1 MAVANIDARAA
12 QQQLQN
18 NNFLVSLDR
27 NNNLRRVILDPE
39 ELDYRRPS
47 SRSMDIGISA
57 LPPVST
63 ALAILQVQFLESPLA
78 GFTVFSKISTFLPD
92 SHLSS
97 ERSIYKGRKGYLGQ
111 L

>member
-63 ALAILQVQFLESPLA
+63 ALAILQVQLMKFFGKSSSRIHCFFKNFDFSP
-78 GFTVFSKISTFLPD
+78 
-92 SHLSS
+92 
-97 ERSIYKGRKGYLGQ
+97 R
-111 L
+111 